1 MITFS
6 EQMFTIL
13 RRFFWPIVLLVGSYL
28 FAVTTPRAII
38 LAALLAGGAAFLG
51 STKVERSSPRVVIR
65 SIVLAWGAFSYL
77 LFLGGTALPW
87 IGVLMTIALIV
98 GGWCTYGERQAII
111 MRAQVLAGVLAVA
124 LAAAA
129 AQFFFPAAWAWVAMG
144 AIFALATLVWT
155 AMTPG
160 TPAILIRV
168 AVIALLCSE
177 ALFILRALPA
187 HWIINGTVLTFAI
200 AAMVEHHRTTRMVYV
215 GSLIIL
221 LTLGIW

>member
-1 MITFS
+1 MIVFP
-6 EQMFTIL
+6 EQSIGIIRRFVWPTIL
-13 RRFFWPIVLLVGSYL
+13 LMGSY
-28 FAVTTPRAII
+28 FFVVTTPRAII

-51 STKVERSSPRVVIR
+51 STKMDHPSSRVIVR
-65 SIVLAWGAFSYL
+65 GIVLALGAFSYL
-77 LFLGGTALPW
+77 FFLGGTVLPW
-87 IGVLMTIALIV
+87 VGVATTIALIV
-98 GGWCTYGERQAII
+98 AGWCTHGERQAII

-129 AQFFFPAAWAWVAMG
+129 AQFFFPTAWAGIAVG

-177 ALFILRALPA
+177 VIFILRALPA
-187 HWIINGTVLTFAI
+187 HWVINGTVLTFAI
-200 AAMVEHHRTTRMVYV
+200 AAMVEHHRATRMVYV

-221 LTLGIW
+221 LTFGMW